1 MTIGAGV
8 VQSVYPTT
16 DWTTDDQ
23 SSVEAKDYSSSLCV
37 QTSSEPPVQCV
48 PGVVFPGVKRGRYV
62 TLATYPYLVPRSR
75 MTTSYTSSSP

>member
-1 MTIGAGV
+1 MSIGAGV
-8 VQSVYPTT
+8 VQSVCPTT

-48 PGVVFPGVKRGRYV
+48 PGGRFPGRKTRPVCDASHLPLSRAEVKNDYELYV
-62 TLATYPYLVPRSR
+62 L
-75 MTTSYTSSSP
+75 